1 VAEIQTS
8 QDQLPFEPRTQQVNR
23 TEVPLDSVE
32 ESATAEKII
41 QIGKIESMVSGSE
54 PAYDI
59 ERINLHTSQSPS
71 FDSPTL
77 PFELLK
83 TPIFN
88 RTLDSQPMKVYSR
101 RRPRPQD
108 QTAAP
113 ASELGFSCPAPDVL
127 AACIALQ
134 RPAAHEATKVA
145 VNSVAN
151 GALAADM

>member
-1 VAEIQTS
+1 
-8 QDQLPFEPRTQQVNR
+8 
-23 TEVPLDSVE
+23 
-32 ESATAEKII
+32 
-41 QIGKIESMVSGSE
+41 
-54 PAYDI
+54 
-59 ERINLHTSQSPS
+59 
-71 FDSPTL
+71 
-77 PFELLK
+77 
-83 TPIFN
+83 
-88 RTLDSQPMKVYSR
+88 MKVYSR

-113 ASELGFSCPAPDVL
+113 ASELGFSCPAPDVP